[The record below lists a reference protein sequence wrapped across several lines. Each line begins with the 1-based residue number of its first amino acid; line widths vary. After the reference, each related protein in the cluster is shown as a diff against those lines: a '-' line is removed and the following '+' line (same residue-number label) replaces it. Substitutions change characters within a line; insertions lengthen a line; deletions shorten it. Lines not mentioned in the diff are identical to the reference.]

1 MTMKKIIFAKNGVE
15 IFGENNLNITGKESR
30 FYKEKNILEV
40 LKNVKILDTNNG
52 FTILSD
58 KIKHDRNEQFL
69 ISIGK
74 TKILYKNIYELQTS
88 DIIFYKNKNK
98 IISKKKSILQDDM
111 NNKFYVSDF
120 EFDVEKNIYI
130 KQFKFEYQK

>member
-30 FYKEKNILEV
+30 FYKEKYFRSF
-40 LKNVKILDTNNG
+40 KNVKILDTNNG

-58 KIKHDRNEQFL
+58 KIKYDRNEQFL

-74 TKILYKNIYELQTS
+74 LKFYIKIFMNFKS

-98 IISKKKSILQDDM
+98 IISKK
-111 NNKFYVSDF
+111 
-120 EFDVEKNIYI
+120 IYPPR
-130 KQFKFEYQK
+130 